1 MNIGKERIMSEI
13 SPASEP
19 EYAAFVAID
28 WADREHAWALE
39 VAGSG
44 KREKGRLKH
53 SPETIQAWAVGLA
66 VRFGG
71 RPIAVG
77 LEQSRGAL
85 IYALQPY
92 AHLVLYPIHPTTSS
106 RYRAAVF
113 PSGGKDDPQDAE
125 LLLDLLVRHRDRLRA
140 WQPDTEETRKLQA
153 LTEKRRQ
160 LVDEL
165 TAQSNRM
172 KDLLKMYFPQV
183 LEWLDE
189 LSSPLG
195 VAFLQRWPSLQQL
208 QKQDA
213 EVIRKFFYEHGSR
226 SRERIEER
234 LAAIQKARPA
244 LEDRAVIDPCVLM
257 VQALLPVVTALRQGI
272 GSLQEAI
279 EGVFGQHPDA
289 AIFASFPGAAQVMA
303 PRLLAAF
310 GSQRNR
316 WDSLSD
322 FQNYSGI
329 PPVTVR
335 SGTSQWIHFRWACPK
350 FLRQTFHEYAG
361 LSIQQSEWA
370 RAFYDHQRQ
379 VKRLDHHAAVR
390 SLAYKWQRILYRCW
404 KNQIPYQESVY
415 QEQLQR
421 RSGSTG
427 PTPSSQRA
435 RSADQRTAQFSPAR
449 SRNSTDLNPVHFQFK
464 KVAGFWKLAGATS

>member
-1 MNIGKERIMSEI
+1 MSETN
-13 SPASEP
+13 PASEP
-19 EYAAFVAID
+19 EFAAYVAID
-28 WADREHAWALE
+28 WADHEHAWALE

-44 KREKGRLKH
+44 KREKGTLKH
-53 SPETIQAWAVGLA
+53 SPETIQTWAAELA

-113 PSGGKDDPQDAE
+113 PSGGKDDPQDAD

-140 WQPDTEETRKLQA
+140 LRPDTEETRQLQS

-165 TAQSNRM
+165 TAQTNRL

-183 LEWLDE
+183 LEWLDN

-195 VAFLQRWPSLQQL
+195 VAFLQRWPTLQQL
-208 QKQDA
+208 QKEDP
-213 EVIRKFFYEHGSR
+213 EVVRKFFWEHGSR
-226 SRERIEER
+226 SQERIGKR
-234 LAAIQKARPA
+234 LAAMQKARSA

-257 VQALLPVVTALRQGI
+257 VQALLPVVTAFRQGI
-272 GSLQEAI
+272 DSLQAATNRIFAE
-279 EGVFGQHPDA
+279 HPDA
-289 AIFASFPGAAQVMA
+289 PIFASFPGAAQVMA

-310 GSQRNR
+310 GSQRSR
-316 WDSLSD
+316 WDSLRD

-335 SGTSQWIHFRWACPK
+335 SGTSLWIHFRWACPK
-350 FLRQTFHEYAG
+350 FLRQTLHEYAG
-361 LSIQQSEWA
+361 LSVQQSEWA
-370 RAFYDHQRQ
+370 RAFYYHQRQ
-379 VKRLDHHAAVR
+379 LKRLDHHAALR
-390 SLAYKWQRILYRCW
+390 SLAFKWERILYSCW
-404 KNQIPYQESVY
+404 KNRTLYQESIH
-415 QEQLQR
+415 QAQLQR
-421 RSGSTG
+421 RSCSA
-427 PTPSSQRA
+427 PSP
-435 RSADQRTAQFSPAR
+435 QRTEPANR
-449 SRNSTDLNPVHFQFK
+449 RKLPPSGTQEPAGSSPVHFQFK
-464 KVAGFWKLAGATS
+464 KVAGFWKISDATS

>member
-1 MNIGKERIMSEI
+1 MSETI
-13 SPASEP
+13 SASEP
-19 EYAAFVAID
+19 EYAAYVAID

-44 KREKGRLKH
+44 KREKGRLLQ
-53 SPETIQAWAVGLA
+53 SPETIQAWAVELA

-85 IYALQPY
+85 IDALQAY

-113 PSGGKDDPQDAE
+113 PSGGKADPQDAD
-125 LLLDLLVRHRDRLRA
+125 LLLDLLVRHRDRLRP
-140 WQPDTEETRKLQA
+140 WRPDSEQTRKLQA
-153 LTEKRRQ
+153 LVEKRRQ
-160 LVDEL
+160 LIDEL
-165 TAQSNRM
+165 TAQTNRI

-183 LEWLDE
+183 LQWLDK

-195 VAFLQRWPSLQQL
+195 VAFLQRWQSLPQL
-208 QKQDA
+208 QKEDP
-213 EVIRKFFYEHGSR
+213 EVIRKFFFEHGSR

-234 LAAIQKARPA
+234 LAAIQQARAA

-257 VQALLPVVTALRQGI
+257 VQALLPVVTALRHGI
-272 GSLQEAI
+272 GRLQEAI
-279 EGVFGQHPDA
+279 AELFGEHPDA

-310 GSQRNR
+310 GSQRSR
-316 WDSLSD
+316 WDSLAD

-335 SGTSQWIHFRWACPK
+335 SGTSLWIHFRWACPK
-350 FLRQTFHEYAG
+350 FLRQTFHEYAAV
-361 LSIQQSEWA
+361 SIQQSEWA
-370 RAFYDHQRQ
+370 RAFYYHQRR

-390 SLAYKWQRILYRCW
+390 SLAYKWERILYRCW
-404 KNQIPYQESVY
+404 KNRTPYQESIH
-415 QEQLQR
+415 QRQLQR
-421 RSGSTG
+421 RSTSAL
-427 PTPSSQRA
+427 PPDADRSNKRNPQPSVNTS
-435 RSADQRTAQFSPAR
+435 RSAGS
-449 SRNSTDLNPVHFQFK
+449 NPVHFQFK
-464 KVAGFWKLAGATS
+464 KVAGFCNFSDATS